1 MQYLANGISIPGL
14 DFHSLQTK
22 ELFWIVINQDILSSE
37 IFHPPIFFCISSCG
51 FIRIWIEFLNAMLQV
66 GYKHSSIMMAFIS
79 WYFRTWVTCFWV
91 TMFLSPPS
99 LSLWHSVTEAQRH
112 WPWGGGPSDEPEF
125 QLDMGG
131 ENWVC
136 SLGYAPWNSWECGR
150 KKWDWPQGRDICR
163 EPEFCFLL
171 QRVGSLLR

>member
-1 MQYLANGISIPGL
+1 MKYFIQ
-14 DFHSLQTK
+14 Q
-22 ELFWIVINQDILSSE
+22 
-37 IFHPPIFFCISSCG
+37 FFLY
-51 FIRIWIEFLNAMLQV
+51 FFMWVHRIWIEFLNAMLQV
-66 GYKHSSIMMAFIS
+66 GCKHSSIMMAFIS

-91 TMFLSPPS
+91 TMFLSSPS

-163 EPEFCFLL
+163 APEFSVSFFRELALCLDSIFVFYKL
-171 QRVGSLLR
+171 V